1 MWAVLAIANTA
12 TGCALMANVERTAIA
27 PSPQPTAPPAMP
39 ANPSEFREMEQ
50 TVHQMVNQYRQS
62 QNLPP
67 LTLDER
73 ISEQARQ
80 HSEAMASGEVGFS
93 HQGFDSRLEAIAQTI
108 PYRGAAENV
117 AYNIGY
123 PNPAK
128 QAVRGW
134 IESPGH
140 QKNMV
145 GNYDLSGVGIAQNP
159 KGEYYYT
166 QIFIKRR

>member
-12 TGCALMANVERTAIA
+12 TGCALMANLERTASD
-27 PSPQPTAPPAMP
+27 PSPQPTPPPAMP
-39 ANPSEFREMEQ
+39 ANPSEFSEMEQ
-50 TVHQMVNQYRQS
+50 TVHQLVNQYRQS

-73 ISEQARQ
+73 ISDQARQ
-80 HSEAMASGEVGFS
+80 HSAAMASGEVSFS
-93 HQGFDSRLEAIAQTI
+93 HDRFEQRLEAIAQTI
-108 PYRGAAENV
+108 PFRAAAENL

-145 GNYDLSGVGIAQNP
+145 GNYDLTGVGIAQNP
-159 KGEYYYT
+159 QGEYYYT
-166 QIFIKRR
+166 QIFIKSR